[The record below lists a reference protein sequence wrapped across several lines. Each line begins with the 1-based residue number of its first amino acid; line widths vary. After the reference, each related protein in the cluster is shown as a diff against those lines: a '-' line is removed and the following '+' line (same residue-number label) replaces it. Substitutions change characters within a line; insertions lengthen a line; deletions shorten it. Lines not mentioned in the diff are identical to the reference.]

1 MAERLGYSA
10 TTISRVLSG
19 KAEKYRISPDTVNA
33 VLREARRCNYSPSV
47 AAQRLR
53 TRRSNTIGLLLPS
66 VANPYFADMAS
77 VIITEL
83 NSAGYTTIVVDT
95 MESEQ
100 RLSESARSLI
110 SRQVDG
116 ILAVPCGEK
125 GMDLEMLSAVCDA
138 VQVPVIAQIP
148 VVLIDRYY
156 EDTSLPY
163 VTTNNYQGGLDA
175 TRHLLSRGH
184 TRISCIQG
192 VQSSMPNKERVRGY
206 VKAMEDEGLAQD
218 IDIIGNEFSVQNG
231 YLETKLLMSRAQRPT
246 AIFALSN
253 TIMLGALKAIREAG
267 LRIPEDVALIS
278 FDNNLYMDYMTPS
291 ITRISQPVEDMAKL
305 AVKILLDKIKGASNC
320 GSQLRLSPIMV
331 AGESA

>member
-1 MAERLGYSA
+1 MAERLGCSA

-19 KAEKYRISPDTVNA
+19 KAEKYRISEATVKA
-33 VLREARRCNYSPSV
+33 VLREARRCNYTPS
-47 AAQRLR
+47 ATAQILR
-53 TRRSNTIGLLLPS
+53 TKKSNTIGLLLPS

-77 VIITEL
+77 VIISEL
-83 NSAGYTTIVVDT
+83 SDSNFTTIVVDT

-100 RLSESARSLI
+100 KLNESARSLI

-116 ILAVPCGEK
+116 LIAVPCGEN
-125 GMDLEMLSAVCDA
+125 GEEMEMLSGHT
-138 VQVPVIAQIP
+138 PL
-148 VVLIDRYY
+148 VLIDRYY
-156 EDTSLPY
+156 ENTSLPF

-175 TRHLLSRGH
+175 TKHLLSRGH
-184 TRISCIQG
+184 SRITCIQG

-206 VKAMEDEGLAQD
+206 CRAMEEAGLAEN
-218 IDIIGNEFSVQNG
+218 INIVGNEFSVQNG
-231 YLETKLLMSRAQRPT
+231 YLEAKLLMSREIRPT

-267 LRIPEDVALIS
+267 LSIPQDVALIS

-291 ITRISQPVEDMAKL
+291 ITRISQPVEDMSKL
-305 AVKILLDKIKGASNC
+305 AVKILLDKLNGESNC
-320 GSQLRLSPIMV
+320 NSQLRLSPMMV

>member
-1 MAERLGYSA
+1 MKETLSTMAERLGYSA

-47 AAQRLR
+47 AAQSLR

-125 GMDLEMLSAVCDA
+125 GMDLEMLSA
-138 VQVPVIAQIP
+138 QIP

-156 EDTSLPY
+156 EYIFLPY

>member
-1 MAERLGYSA
+1 MKETLSTIAERLGYSA

-47 AAQRLR
+47 AAQSLR

-125 GMDLEMLSAVCDA
+125 GMDLEMLS
-138 VQVPVIAQIP
+138 AQIP

>member
-47 AAQRLR
+47 AAQSLR

-125 GMDLEMLSAVCDA
+125 GMDLEMLS
-138 VQVPVIAQIP
+138 AQIP

-305 AVKILLDKIKGASNC
+305 AVKILLDKIKEASNC

>member
-47 AAQRLR
+47 AAQSLR

-125 GMDLEMLSAVCDA
+125 GMDLEMLS
-138 VQVPVIAQIP
+138 AQIP

-278 FDNNLYMDYMTPS
+278 FENNLYMDYMTPS

>member
-1 MAERLGYSA
+1 MKETLSTMAERLGYSA

-19 KAEKYRISPDTVNA
+19 KAEKYRISPDTVDA

-47 AAQRLR
+47 AAQSLR

-66 VANPYFADMAS
+66 VANPYFANMAS

-125 GMDLEMLSAVCDA
+125 GMDMEVLSG
-138 VQVPVIAQIP
+138 QLPI
-148 VVLIDRYY
+148 VLIDRYY
-156 EDTSLPY
+156 EGTTLPY

-192 VQSSMPNKERVRGY
+192 VQSSMPNTERVRGY

>member
-33 VLREARRCNYSPSV
+33 VLREARRCHYSPSV
-47 AAQRLR
+47 AAQSLR

-125 GMDLEMLSAVCDA
+125 GMDLEMLSA
-138 VQVPVIAQIP
+138 QIP

-156 EDTSLPY
+156 EDTFLPY

>member
-1 MAERLGYSA
+1 MKETLSTMAERLGYSA

-47 AAQRLR
+47 AAQSLR

-125 GMDLEMLSAVCDA
+125 GMDLEMLS
-138 VQVPVIAQIP
+138 AQIP

-231 YLETKLLMSRAQRPT
+231 YLEGKLLMSRAQRPT

>member
-47 AAQRLR
+47 AAQSLR

-125 GMDLEMLSAVCDA
+125 GMDLEMLS
-138 VQVPVIAQIP
+138 AQIP

-267 LRIPEDVALIS
+267 LRIPEDVAFIS

>member
-47 AAQRLR
+47 AAQSLR

-125 GMDLEMLSAVCDA
+125 GMDLEMLSA
-138 VQVPVIAQIP
+138 QIP

-206 VKAMEDEGLAQD
+206 MKAMKDEGLAQE

>member
-1 MAERLGYSA
+1 MKETLSTMAERLGYSA

-47 AAQRLR
+47 AAQSLR

-125 GMDLEMLSAVCDA
+125 GMDLEMLSS
-138 VQVPVIAQIP
+138 QIP

-206 VKAMEDEGLAQD
+206 MKAMKDEGLAQE

-231 YLETKLLMSRAQRPT
+231 YLETKLLMSRQQRPT

>member
-47 AAQRLR
+47 AAQSLR

-125 GMDLEMLSAVCDA
+125 GMDLEMLS
-138 VQVPVIAQIP
+138 AQIP

-267 LRIPEDVALIS
+267 LRIPEDIALIS

>member
-1 MAERLGYSA
+1 MKETLSTMAERLGYSA

-47 AAQRLR
+47 AAQSLR

-125 GMDLEMLSAVCDA
+125 GMDLEMLS
-138 VQVPVIAQIP
+138 AQIP

-267 LRIPEDVALIS
+267 LHIPEDVALIS

>member
-1 MAERLGYSA
+1 MKETLSTMAERLGYSA

-47 AAQRLR
+47 AAQSLR

-125 GMDLEMLSAVCDA
+125 GMDLEMLSA
-138 VQVPVIAQIP
+138 QIP

-156 EDTSLPY
+156 EGTTLPY

-175 TRHLLSRGH
+175 TRHLLARGH
-184 TRISCIQG
+184 RKISCIQG

-231 YLETKLLMSRAQRPT
+231 YLETKLLMSRQQRPT

>member
-10 TTISRVLSG
+10 TTISRLLSG

-47 AAQRLR
+47 AAQSLR

-125 GMDLEMLSAVCDA
+125 GMDLEMLSA
-138 VQVPVIAQIP
+138 QIP

-156 EDTSLPY
+156 EDTFLPY

>member
-1 MAERLGYSA
+1 MKETLSTMAERLGYSA

-47 AAQRLR
+47 AAQSLR

-125 GMDLEMLSAVCDA
+125 GMDLEMLSA
-138 VQVPVIAQIP
+138 QIP

-206 VKAMEDEGLAQD
+206 VKAMKDEGLAQE

>member
-47 AAQRLR
+47 AAQSLR

-125 GMDLEMLSAVCDA
+125 GMDLEMLSA
-138 VQVPVIAQIP
+138 QIP

-192 VQSSMPNKERVRGY
+192 VQSSIPNKERVRGY

>member
-47 AAQRLR
+47 AAQSLR

-125 GMDLEMLSAVCDA
+125 GMDLEMLSA
-138 VQVPVIAQIP
+138 QIP

-156 EDTSLPY
+156 KDTSLPY

>member
-1 MAERLGYSA
+1 MKETLSTMAERLGYSA

-47 AAQRLR
+47 AAQSLR

-125 GMDLEMLSAVCDA
+125 GMDLEMLS
-138 VQVPVIAQIP
+138 AQIP

-231 YLETKLLMSRAQRPT
+231 YLETKLLMSRDQRPT

>member
-1 MAERLGYSA
+1 MKETLSTMAERLGYSA

-47 AAQRLR
+47 APQSLR

-125 GMDLEMLSAVCDA
+125 GMDLEMLS
-138 VQVPVIAQIP
+138 AQIP

>member
-47 AAQRLR
+47 AAQSLR

-125 GMDLEMLSAVCDA
+125 GMDLEMLSA
-138 VQVPVIAQIP
+138 QIP

-175 TRHLLSRGH
+175 TGHLLSRGH

>member
-33 VLREARRCNYSPSV
+33 VLLEARRCNYSPSV
-47 AAQRLR
+47 AAQSLR

-125 GMDLEMLSAVCDA
+125 GMDLEMLS
-138 VQVPVIAQIP
+138 AQIP

>member
-47 AAQRLR
+47 AAQSLR

-125 GMDLEMLSAVCDA
+125 GMDLEMLS
-138 VQVPVIAQIP
+138 AQIP

-267 LRIPEDVALIS
+267 LRIPKDVALIS

>member
-1 MAERLGYSA
+1 MKETLSTMAERLGYSA

-47 AAQRLR
+47 AAQSLR

-125 GMDLEMLSAVCDA
+125 GMDLEMLS
-138 VQVPVIAQIP
+138 AQIP

-231 YLETKLLMSRAQRPT
+231 YLETKLLMSRQQRPT

-253 TIMLGALKAIREAG
+253 TITLGALKAIREAG

>member
-1 MAERLGYSA
+1 MKETISTMAERLGYSA

-47 AAQRLR
+47 AAQSLR

-125 GMDLEMLSAVCDA
+125 GMDLEMLS
-138 VQVPVIAQIP
+138 AQIP

>member
-47 AAQRLR
+47 AAQSLR

-125 GMDLEMLSAVCDA
+125 GMDLEMLS
-138 VQVPVIAQIP
+138 AQIP

-291 ITRISQPVEDMAKL
+291 ITRISQPVEDIAKL

>member
-1 MAERLGYSA
+1 
-10 TTISRVLSG
+10 
-19 KAEKYRISPDTVNA
+19 
-33 VLREARRCNYSPSV
+33 
-47 AAQRLR
+47 
-53 TRRSNTIGLLLPS
+53 
-66 VANPYFADMAS
+66 
-77 VIITEL
+77 
-83 NSAGYTTIVVDT
+83 
-95 MESEQ
+95 
-100 RLSESARSLI
+100 
-110 SRQVDG
+110 
-116 ILAVPCGEK
+116 
-125 GMDLEMLSAVCDA
+125 MDLEMLS
-138 VQVPVIAQIP
+138 AQIP

-156 EDTSLPY
+156 DDTSLPY

>member
-47 AAQRLR
+47 AAQSLR

-125 GMDLEMLSAVCDA
+125 GMDLEMLS
-138 VQVPVIAQIP
+138 AQIP

-253 TIMLGALKAIREAG
+253 TMMLGALKAIREAG